1 MGEIVCQNFFLLA
14 RFSYQLN
21 VTAVAVYDDNVV
33 GAEIFSTRFMEC
45 HVPPY

>member
-21 VTAVAVYDDNVV
+21 DTALAVYNDNFV
-33 GAEIFSTRFMEC
+33 GAEIFSTRSMEC